1 MKTRN
6 SPMTPELEAAA
17 TQDGVEHEKGEGG
30 SGLGLGEGCGE
41 GEGVVG
47 FSEQTQI
54 GQTTL

>member
-1 MKTRN
+1 
-6 SPMTPELEAAA
+6 MTPELEAAA